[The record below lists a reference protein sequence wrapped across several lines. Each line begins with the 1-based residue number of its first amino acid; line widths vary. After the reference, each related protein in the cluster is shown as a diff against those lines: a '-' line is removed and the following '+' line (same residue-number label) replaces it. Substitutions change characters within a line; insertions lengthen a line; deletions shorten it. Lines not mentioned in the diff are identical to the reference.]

1 MAINVADN
9 FSYKG
14 SKPLDARIKANT
26 VSALVSTPAA
36 DLYDGCF
43 AYVTETKKYY
53 SYDSTNTSDPTLGKW
68 REFQQGGGGASALD
82 DLTDVELTSPSNNQV
97 LKYNANLQKWVN
109 DNEGEVGVHINMS
122 DIVKFLQQNANV
134 TSTSNKITISA
145 NTQRYFGCR
154 FYILQPIDMTNV
166 SRISYSLNAIS
177 RSSAATQAA
186 HNLKIGLMQTP
197 PTEESSGTFAIVDE
211 FTTAKNYGL
220 CELDT
225 SLLVGNYYFS
235 VIANGWN
242 AEIDDLIAYGADIGF
257 ANLADVN
264 FTNLQNGQI
273 PKYNSQTGKWE
284 NVNES
289 GGGGSLP
296 AGGTTG
302 QSLVKHSDSD
312 NDAEWF
318 DVNKTISF
326 NDFNELT
333 QEEKDNGTSYYI
345 PDATVVSNLTVMG
358 NRFDKANIY
367 TTDERMIGRWIDGK
381 PLYQKVFVSSNAFAI
396 GTSWINTGWDVSFAN
411 VLVNTQ
417 IIDSV
422 GQVFCGVNA
431 GFISGNLGLQAFNTI
446 SNAKICIL
454 QYTKTTDTTVNI
466 GTDNDY
472 STDEQIIGTWIDGK
486 LLYQKTVCNSSDIP
500 SDMESI
506 VQTFYSDHVSRGKAS
521 TLTSLIPVVT
531 GPVSNISYSST
542 YRVSDYDGW
551 YAFDSDPTNSDW
563 STSYGDTESWL
574 QWTFDNP
581 IYIDN
586 ITIRNKRSHAD
597 RDSISKVTI
606 FGLNVFTNEW
616 ETLLELV
623 PSSSTFDYIEESIN
637 NAFKDTLYKAVK
649 VQQGRSNSSN
659 KNAYMSDFRV
669 NGYEAQEII
678 RYTTYQYTK
687 TTD

>member
-68 REFQQGGGGASALD
+68 REFQQGGGG
-82 DLTDVELTSPSNNQV
+82 
-97 LKYNANLQKWVN
+97 
-109 DNEGEVGVHINMS
+109 
-122 DIVKFLQQNANV
+122 
-134 TSTSNKITISA
+134 
-145 NTQRYFGCR
+145 
-154 FYILQPIDMTNV
+154 
-166 SRISYSLNAIS
+166 
-177 RSSAATQAA
+177 
-186 HNLKIGLMQTP
+186 
-197 PTEESSGTFAIVDE
+197 
-211 FTTAKNYGL
+211 
-220 CELDT
+220 
-225 SLLVGNYYFS
+225 
-235 VIANGWN
+235 
-242 AEIDDLIAYGADIGF
+242 
-257 ANLADVN
+257 
-264 FTNLQNGQI
+264 
-273 PKYNSQTGKWE
+273 
-284 NVNES
+284 
-289 GGGGSLP
+289 GSLP

-318 DVNKTISF
+318 DVNKEISF
-326 NDFNELT
+326 NDFNELS

-367 TTDERMIGRWIDGK
+367 TDTERMIGSWMGK
-381 PLYQKVFVSSNAFAI
+381 PLYQKTINFGHNYDSNNRITKTLTEI
-396 GTSWINTGWDVSFAN
+396 G
-411 VLVNTQ
+411 
-417 IIDSV
+417 
-422 GQVFCGVNA
+422 
-431 GFISGNLGLQAFNTI
+431 I
-446 SNAKICIL
+446 SNLDKFIYMEGIALASGGAAMPVPIAQSSSEIICLYYATSITSIIILCTTASWKDRDIYITL

-466 GTDNDY
+466 GTGNDY

-486 LLYQKTVCNSSDIP
+486 PLYQKTVCNSSDIP

-531 GPVSNISYSST
+531 GAVSNISYSST

-637 NAFKDTLYKAVK
+637 SAFKDTLYKAVK
-649 VQQGRSNSSN
+649 VQQGRNNSSN